1 MARRRSQGLVL
12 EKRHGVLGEMRDGA
26 AAPTVSIVMAAYNAA
41 RHIEASITSALAQT
55 WSDLELLVVD
65 DGSTDGTSDIVSSI
79 ADNRIRL
86 VKQRNSGQSAA
97 LNRGVAES
105 HGRLIKF
112 LDADDV
118 LNSRHIESQMAALG
132 AGEDSIASCRWGY
145 FVEDP
150 QLVIPRD
157 ERTNRDYVE
166 PIEWLI
172 DSLSLDEG
180 MMGGWKWLI
189 PRRVFDRAG
198 GWNESLSLNNDFDFS
213 VRTVLASRSVRFAGD
228 ALYAYRK
235 GASGALSASRSA
247 QAMQS
252 AFDTTAAGCG
262 SLLAREDSPRVR
274 RACADRWQW
283 WLFHFYPDFPDLAAR
298 AESEVE
304 RLGGSGKRLEG
315 GRLLEML
322 MPLLGWKGVRRL
334 QASVYR
340 AGWGGVLRWK
350 EQKRLRQLS
359 RELTRT

>member
-1 MARRRSQGLVL
+1 
-12 EKRHGVLGEMRDGA
+12 MRDGA

-41 RHIEASITSALAQT
+41 QHIEASISSALAQT

-65 DGSTDGTSDIVSSI
+65 DGSTDGTVDIVSAI
-79 ADNRIRL
+79 GDHRVTLFR
-86 VKQRNSGQSAA
+86 QPHCGQSAA
-97 LNRGVAES
+97 LNRGVTES
-105 HGRLIKF
+105 RGRLIKF

-132 AGEDSIASCRWGY
+132 ADEDSIASCRWGY

-189 PRRVFDRAG
+189 PRPVFDRAG

-235 GASGALSASRSA
+235 GGSGALSASRSA

-252 AFDTTAAGCG
+252 AFDTTAAGCA
-262 SLLAREDSPRVR
+262 SLLSQENSPRVR
-274 RACADRWQW
+274 RVCADRWQW
-283 WLFHFYPDFPDLAAR
+283 WLYHFYPEYPYLAAR
-298 AESEVE
+298 AEEEVA
-304 RLGGSGKRLEG
+304 RLGGSGKKLEG
-315 GRLLEML
+315 GRLLEIL
-322 MPLLGWKGVRRL
+322 LPVLGWKGVRRL
-334 QASVYR
+334 QASMYR
-340 AGWGGVLRWK
+340 SGWGAVLRWK
-350 EQKRLRQLS
+350 EQKRIRRLS